1 MIVVPKN
8 FKKAAINYLLTEISE
23 YSKVYQD
30 ISSLISRK
38 FNELHCRTLDRINEE
53 FMEIINSHNLDIG
66 DREVIITNGS
76 VLAGKCTR
84 PLDTIYQADPFL
96 NKVSTR
102 TRKPENT
109 IIG

>member
-8 FKKAAINYLLTEISE
+8 FKKVAINYLFPEISE

-38 FNELHCRTLDRINEE
+38 FNELHCCTLDKINEE
-53 FMEIINSHNLDIG
+53 FMEIINSYNLDIG
-66 DREVIITNGS
+66 DREVIIKDGT

-84 PLDTIYQADPFL
+84 PLDIIYQSTPFL

-102 TRKPENT
+102 TRKPKNK